1 MIPYHQKMFPSFR
14 YIPMVFSQCSHDIP
28 RLFASHSK
36 SHFMTHHNHP
46 PKMSMQMEWADGCT
60 HYAGCTTHLTL
71 ACTPNRSLRGIMGNH
86 LPIPQYITSLQGL
99 VHRWPFGSWV
109 AVGSLWPTFTSILTF
124 THRHQSLQGE
134 FQGPDP
140 TQKAYLLLVHAMV
153 QSELESQS
161 KIFLWKSWLTGRP
174 RDQAS
179 PRLSGRILVI
189 GNRFWGSHSCTF
201 VGLSQV
207 ACVVVCQF
215 HFGRF

>member
-1 MIPYHQKMFPSFR
+1 
-14 YIPMVFSQCSHDIP
+14 
-28 RLFASHSK
+28 
-36 SHFMTHHNHP
+36 
-46 PKMSMQMEWADGCT
+46 MEWADGCT
-60 HYAGCTTHLTL
+60 LCWVHNPSHPSMHAQPQFTWHNGQPLAHSIVHNKPPRAG
-71 ACTPNRSLRGIMGNH
+71 AP
-86 LPIPQYITSLQGL
+86 
-99 VHRWPFGSWV
+99 VAVGSWV
-109 AVGSLWPTFTSILTF
+109 AAGSLWPTFTSILTF

-201 VGLSQV
+201 VGLSKV
-207 ACVVVCQF
+207 ACVVVC
-215 HFGRF
+215 